1 MTLNW
6 AHTHLLLNHF
16 PIVGAFFGLLLLL
29 YAVVKRSDD
38 LKRASYWTFVIITLI
53 AIAKRLAKSEIAVYY
68 SGTQASAVVSG
79 LPGVRGEIIHRHRQV
94 AEWSLIA
101 IEILGALSLVGLLF
115 LRSKRAINLFVVV
128 ISIMAI
134 ATTGLV
140 SWAGL
145 QGGIIRH
152 TEVRGD
158 LPFLVP
164 AKTESESGGHSE
176 SEAGHSH

>member
-1 MTLNW
+1 MR
-6 AHTHLLLNHF
+6 
-16 PIVGAFFGLLLLL
+16 PR
-29 YAVVKRSDD
+29 VVLRRKGTRTKSED
-38 LKRASYWTFVIITLI
+38 LKRASYWTFVIIALI
-53 AIAKRLAKSEIAVYY
+53 AIAVYY

-79 LPGVRGEIIHRHRQV
+79 LPGVRREIIHRHREV

-101 IEILGALSLVGLLF
+101 LQILGALSLVGLLF

-128 ISIMAI
+128 ISLMAMPSASFAI
-134 ATTGLV
+134 AATGLV

-164 AKTESESGGHSE
+164 PKTESGSGSHGESSE
-176 SEAGHSH
+176 SGHSH

>member
-1 MTLNW
+1 MSFNW

-16 PIVGAFFGLLLLL
+16 PIVGAIFGLLLLL
-29 YAVVKRSDD
+29 YAMFKNSED
-38 LKRASYWTFVIITLI
+38 LKRASYWTFVIIALI
-53 AIAKRLAKSEIAVYY
+53 AIAVYY

-79 LPGVRGEIIHRHRQV
+79 LPGVRGEIIHRHREV

-134 ATTGLV
+134 AATGLV

-164 AKTESESGGHSE
+164 PKTESESGSHGESSE
-176 SEAGHSH
+176 SGHSH

>member
-1 MTLNW
+1 MSFNW

-16 PIVGAFFGLLLLL
+16 PIVGAIFGLLLLL
-29 YAVVKRSDD
+29 YAMFKNSED
-38 LKRASYWTFVIITLI
+38 LKRASYWTFVIIALI
-53 AIAKRLAKSEIAVYY
+53 AIAVYY

-79 LPGVRGEIIHRHRQV
+79 LPGVRGEIIHRHREV

-134 ATTGLV
+134 AATELV

-152 TEVRGD
+152 TEVRSD

-164 AKTESESGGHSE
+164 PQTESGSGSHGESSESG
-176 SEAGHSH
+176 HSH

>member
-1 MTLNW
+1 MSLNW

-16 PIVGAFFGLLLLL
+16 PIMGAIFGLLLLI
-29 YAVVKRSDD
+29 YAMFKQSED
-38 LKRASYWTFVIITLI
+38 LKRASYWTFVIIALI
-53 AIAKRLAKSEIAVYY
+53 AIAVYY

-101 IEILGALSLVGLLF
+101 IEILGALSLVSLLF

-128 ISIMAI
+128 VFIMAI
-134 ATTGLV
+134 AAAGLV

-152 TEVRGD
+152 TEVRED
-158 LPFLVP
+158 IPFLVP
-164 AKTESESGGHSE
+164 DKAESESGGHNE
-176 SEAGHSH
+176 STESDHSH

>member
-1 MTLNW
+1 MSFNW

-29 YAVVKRSDD
+29 YAIIKRSED
-38 LKRASYWTFVIITLI
+38 LKRASYWTFIIIALI
-53 AIAKRLAKSEIAVYY
+53 AIAVYY

-79 LPGVRGEIIHRHRQV
+79 LPGVRGVIIHRHREV

-134 ATTGLV
+134 AATGLV

-164 AKTESESGGHSE
+164 LKPNRNREVTVNHLSRDILINC
-176 SEAGHSH
+176 